1 MRRLFLAFATVG
13 LAASAFGVASP
24 AQASGYHVIRW
35 SSGYCQVWDEF
46 WPAPGWPTDY
56 SIISGRLFS
65 YDEALTTKARLIEE
79 QRCRPE

>member
-1 MRRLFLAFATVG
+1 MRRLLIGCATVG
-13 LAASAFGVASP
+13 LAASAFVMASP
-24 AQASGYHVIRW
+24 AQASPYHLIRW

-56 SIISGRLFS
+56 SIISGRLPTM
-65 YDEALTTKARLIEE
+65 DAAQETKARLIAE